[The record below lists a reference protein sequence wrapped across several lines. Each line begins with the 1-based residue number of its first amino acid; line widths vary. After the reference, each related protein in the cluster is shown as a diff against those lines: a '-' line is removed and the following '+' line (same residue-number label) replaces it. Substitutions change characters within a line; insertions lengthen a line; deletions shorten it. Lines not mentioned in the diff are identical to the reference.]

1 MMRKCWI
8 NKWHVILII
17 LCISIVATGCG
28 NSDSQNQS
36 EGREQPVIGDGKED
50 NKKKQS
56 PKDGNEERS
65 GQDGQNGIVAGN
77 IEGTIKV
84 QEQQNAKG
92 ILFRYELTNQT
103 EKEKVFQFSSSQ
115 KFDYVIKDKNGKV
128 VYQYSKNHMFMQ
140 VLTSLKLKQADVF
153 TQDILVNNLEP
164 GSYTLEVWLTPTGE
178 TEDYRQK
185 ITFNWN

>member
-1 MMRKCWI
+1 MIKCRI
-8 NKWHVILII
+8 NNWHVILIL
-17 LCISIVATGCG
+17 LCISIVVTGCG
-28 NSDSQNQS
+28 NNDSQNQS
-36 EGREQPVIGDGKED
+36 EGRDQPVIGDGKKD
-50 NKKKQS
+50 DKKKQN
-56 PKDGNEERS
+56 PEGGKEERS
-65 GQDGQNGIVAGN
+65 GQDGQNGIVAGS
-77 IEGTIKV
+77 IESTINV

-92 ILFRYELTNQT
+92 ILFRYELKNQT

-153 TQDILVNNLEP
+153 KQDILVNKLEP
-164 GSYTLEVWLTPTGE
+164 GAYTLEVWLTPTGE

>member
-1 MMRKCWI
+1 MIKCRI

-28 NSDSQNQS
+28 NNDSQNQS

-50 NKKKQS
+50 TKNQQS
-56 PKDGNEERS
+56 PKDGKEERS

-77 IEGTIKV
+77 MEGTIKV

-92 ILFRYELTNQT
+92 ILFRYELKNQT

-115 KFDYVIKDKNGKV
+115 KFDYVIKDKSDKI

-140 VLTSLKLKQADVF
+140 VLTSLKLKQGDVF
-153 TQDILVNNLEP
+153 KQDILVNNLEP
-164 GSYTLEVWLTPTGE
+164 GSHTLEVWLTPTGE

>member
-8 NKWHVILII
+8 NRWRVILII
-17 LCISIVATGCG
+17 LCFSIVATGCG
-28 NSDSQNQS
+28 DNDSQNQS

-50 NKKKQS
+50 KKKQQS
-56 PKDGNEERS
+56 PGAGKEERS
-65 GQDGQNGIVAGN
+65 GQDGQNGIVAGS
-77 IEGTIKV
+77 IESTINV

-92 ILFRYELTNQT
+92 ILFRYELKNQT

-115 KFDYVIKDKNGKV
+115 KFDYVIKDKNGKI

-140 VLTSLKLKQADVF
+140 VLSSLKLKQADVF
-153 TQDILVNNLEP
+153 KQDILVNNLDP
-164 GSYTLEVWLTPTGE
+164 GAYTLEVWLTPTGE